1 MSGVETFPIHVLMIT
16 SLLMTPYDAVDV
28 IEQLALYDANAT
40 RRTQQ
45 QLQQLLLVPPSAA
58 KLGSAVLALG
68 MSGANKAYSQA
79 LRTVQRELT
88 KMGV

>member
-1 MSGVETFPIHVLMIT
+1 
-16 SLLMTPYDAVDV
+16 MTPYEAVDV
-28 IEQLALYDANAT
+28 IEQLALYDANAQ

-45 QLQQLLLVPPSAA
+45 QLQQLFLAPPSAG
-58 KLGSAVLALG
+58 KVGSAVLALG
-68 MSGANKAYSQA
+68 MSEANKTYGKA